1 MSDIYSSKDTVSYL
15 KNFQRITQT
24 YQEIAASR
32 MQRVK
37 HSVLQNREYLE
48 ETRSIYHEVVNSYK
62 EYIARRIKDE
72 KEDAAEKKK
81 QKVCILLSA
90 NTKLYGGIIK
100 KVFDD
105 FFTYIKETDTD
116 IIIAGKTGLKMYQS
130 TQHSKEYQY
139 FDVPDDIITPGALAD
154 IITIIKQYSEIS
166 VFHVQFEDILTQV
179 VRKTAITPEAA
190 YKSDPDTPPTVGSLY
205 IFEPA
210 IETVLQYFEKEIL
223 GSLFVQTVN
232 ESNLSKFTARM
243 ITLNTTNNNIDQ
255 RVHELTQSIKILE
268 HSIINRK
275 QQEQLAGISLWNQ

>member
-1 MSDIYSSKDTVSYL
+1 MSNIYSSKDAVSYL
-15 KNFQRITQT
+15 KNFQQITET
-24 YQEIAASR
+24 YQEIAATR

-48 ETRSIYHEVVNSYK
+48 ETRSIYHEVVHSYK
-62 EYIARRIKDE
+62 EYMTQRKSME
-72 KEDAAEKKK
+72 QTTSSEEKKH
-81 QKVCILLSA
+81 KVCILLSA

-100 KVFDD
+100 KVFDS
-105 FFTYIKETDTD
+105 FYSYVKETDTD
-116 IIIAGKTGLKMYQS
+116 IIIAGKTGLQMYKA
-130 TQHSKEYQY
+130 TQNPKPYHF
-139 FDVPDDIITPGALAD
+139 FDIPDDIITPEALAD
-154 IITIIKQYSEIS
+154 IIVMIKQYSEIS

-179 VRKTAITPEAA
+179 VKKTAITPETA
-190 YKSDPDTPPTVGSLY
+190 YKANIEEQGSIGSLY

-243 ITLNTTNNNIDQ
+243 ITLNTTNTNIDQ
-255 RVHELTQSIKILE
+255 RIQELTQSIKLLE

-275 QQEQLAGISLWNQ
+275 QQEQLASFSLWS